1 MISLIFT
8 VVLIGVMIY
17 VFMLDGDKSKI
28 LTKDAIKKGK
38 DKKNSSSKNFGKNM
52 YSTQDRINIKKI
64 KSIGDGD
71 DGSLIVKNDDSYVG
85 VIEVYGVNYNLLSTR
100 ERLVLEEVF
109 QTMINGLDYPIQL
122 FIQSRHIDI
131 ENYNHIYEKR
141 LEELSENL
149 KQERNKLALQSA
161 NPYIHEEILDI
172 ENNIIRLEN
181 QIEYGKQV
189 VEFINNFASYSNIL
203 EKRYYIA
210 IPYRYTGDI
219 KDENEK
225 FITAYNTIANRANSI
240 ITALSRG
247 NLTGKFLNGY
257 ELSELLYVA
266 YNKKDSGKYKFDR
279 ALMSGFSNFIVT
291 SRPVEF
297 KILEEKEKELDE
309 LIGV

>member
-28 LTKDAIKKGK
+28 PTKDAIKKGK
-38 DKKNSSSKNFGKNM
+38 DKKTSSSKNFGKNM

-122 FIQSRHIDI
+122 FIQSRRIDI
-131 ENYNHIYEKR
+131 ENYNNIYEKR

-161 NPYIHEEILDI
+161 NPYMHEEILDI

-240 ITALSRG
+240 IAALSRG

>member
-8 VVLIGVMIY
+8 VVLIGVMVY

-28 LTKDAIKKGK
+28 PTKDAIKKGK
-38 DKKNSSSKNFGKNM
+38 DKKTSSSKNFGKNM

-109 QTMINGLDYPIQL
+109 QTMLNGLDYPIQL

>member
-1 MISLIFT
+1 M
-8 VVLIGVMIY
+8 VY

-28 LTKDAIKKGK
+28 PTKDAIKKGK
-38 DKKNSSSKNFGKNM
+38 DKKTSSSKNFGKNM

-109 QTMINGLDYPIQL
+109 QTMLNGLDYPIQL

>member
-1 MISLIFT
+1 
-8 VVLIGVMIY
+8 MIY

-28 LTKDAIKKGK
+28 PTKDAIKKGK
-38 DKKNSSSKNFGKNM
+38 DKKTSSSKNFGKNM

-109 QTMINGLDYPIQL
+109 QTMINGLDYPMQL

-131 ENYNHIYEKR
+131 ENYNNIYEKR

>member
-28 LTKDAIKKGK
+28 PTKDAIKKGK
-38 DKKNSSSKNFGKNM
+38 DKKTSSSKNFGRNM

-100 ERLVLEEVF
+100 ERLVLEEAF

-122 FIQSRHIDI
+122 FIQSRRIDI
-131 ENYNHIYEKR
+131 ENYNNIYEKR

-161 NPYIHEEILDI
+161 NPYMHEEILDI

>member
-1 MISLIFT
+1 
-8 VVLIGVMIY
+8 MIY

-38 DKKNSSSKNFGKNM
+38 DKKTSSSKNFGKNM

-109 QTMINGLDYPIQL
+109 QTMLNGLDYPIQL

>member
-28 LTKDAIKKGK
+28 PTKDAIKKGK
-38 DKKNSSSKNFGKNM
+38 DKKTSSSKNFGKNM

-85 VIEVYGVNYNLLSTR
+85 VIEVYGVNYNLLSTK
-100 ERLVLEEVF
+100 ERLVLEEAF

-122 FIQSRHIDI
+122 FIQSRRIDI
-131 ENYNHIYEKR
+131 ENYNNIYEKR

>member
-28 LTKDAIKKGK
+28 PTKDAIKKGK
-38 DKKNSSSKNFGKNM
+38 DKKTSSSKNFGKNM

-109 QTMINGLDYPIQL
+109 QTMINGLDYPMQL

-131 ENYNHIYEKR
+131 ENYNNIYEKR

>member
-1 MISLIFT
+1 
-8 VVLIGVMIY
+8 MIY

-28 LTKDAIKKGK
+28 PTKDAIKKGK
-38 DKKNSSSKNFGKNM
+38 DKKTSSSKNFGKNM

-122 FIQSRHIDI
+122 FIQSRRIDI
-131 ENYNHIYEKR
+131 ENYNNIYEKR

>member
-8 VVLIGVMIY
+8 VILIGVMIY

-28 LTKDAIKKGK
+28 PTKDAIKKGK
-38 DKKNSSSKNFGKNM
+38 DKKTSSSKNFGKNM

-122 FIQSRHIDI
+122 YIQSRRIDI
-131 ENYNHIYEKR
+131 ENYNNIYEKR

-161 NPYIHEEILDI
+161 NPYMHEEILDI

-240 ITALSRG
+240 IAALSRG

-266 YNKKDSGKYKFDR
+266 YNKKDSSKYKFDR